1 MIKTINKK
9 DLELKC
15 LRLIGKTLVE
25 LGQTKPAKDKIVL
38 AQGLSRILITRY
50 PKFSWQAVEQAFD
63 YGVLESEEFH
73 LCGKTMNKWLYR
85 IKKMIW
91 EGWYNEKHGAKHLI
105 DNKTKALLNNQKLI
119 G

>member
-15 LRLIGKTLVE
+15 LHLIGKTLVE

-38 AQGLSRILITRY
+38 AQGLSRILIT
-50 PKFSWQAVEQAFD
+50 KFYKLHWDAVEAAFD
-63 YGVLESEEFH
+63 DGVLESEEFH
-73 LCGKTMNKWLYR
+73 LCNKTMFKWLAAMKQKIYLGWDNLQKGDYYR
-85 IKKMIW
+85 IDQRTM
-91 EGWYNEKHGAKHLI
+91 E
-105 DNKTKALLNNQKLI
+105 LLNNQKLI